1 MFGEKGM
8 SVGVSSGSPSKK
20 DGDLLKK
27 EKKRRRNMTTL

>member
-20 DGDLLKK
+20 DGDLLKNKK
-27 EKKRRRNMTTL
+27 EEEA